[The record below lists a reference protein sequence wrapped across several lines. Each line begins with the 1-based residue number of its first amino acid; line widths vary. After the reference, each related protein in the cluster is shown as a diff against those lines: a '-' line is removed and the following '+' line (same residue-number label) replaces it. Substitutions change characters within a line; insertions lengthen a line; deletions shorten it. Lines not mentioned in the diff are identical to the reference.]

1 MLKCAPKDAEIHGTC
16 LCLLLKTVK
25 KKKKELHG
33 FLYFSLGNLSK
44 DSCRA
49 KFIKENVIFLFVL
62 VLGSILLI

>member
-1 MLKCAPKDAEIHGTC
+1 MLKYMGHAHAYFWK
-16 LCLLLKTVK
+16 LLKK
-25 KKKKELHG
+25 EKELHG